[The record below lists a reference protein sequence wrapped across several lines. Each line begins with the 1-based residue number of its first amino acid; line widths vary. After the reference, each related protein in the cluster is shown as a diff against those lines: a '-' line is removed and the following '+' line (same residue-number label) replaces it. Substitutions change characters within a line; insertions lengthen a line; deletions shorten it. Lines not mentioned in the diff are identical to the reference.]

1 LKNKVCTNKGFFIYR
16 ILLDLY
22 SKIKGFFILST
33 QTGKNLSEITNK
45 LIFNE
50 GYTFLHIFSYIYY
63 SNIKIKKVL
72 RRDIM
77 SRRCQVTGIGPIS
90 GNNVSHAHNRSRRR
104 FLPNLQKKR
113 IWVQELNR
121 FVTLKLSAKAIK
133 NISKNGTSEIAKM
146 IRQKQIKVH

>member
-1 LKNKVCTNKGFFIYR
+1 
-16 ILLDLY
+16 
-22 SKIKGFFILST
+22 
-33 QTGKNLSEITNK
+33 
-45 LIFNE
+45 
-50 GYTFLHIFSYIYY
+50 
-63 SNIKIKKVL
+63 
-72 RRDIM
+72 M

-133 NISKNGTSEIAKM
+133 NISKSGTSGIAKM
-146 IRQKQIKVH
+146 IREKQIKVH